1 MSNKQSEVWYF
12 KRQPKRAITVQLDKR
27 LLLTGLFSILLHVAI
42 VWLFAPKLFS
52 VGTPQPDAP
61 KTLNITLAPPQKEEI
76 AGVEP
81 SVPAVQEIVVPEK
94 PPAIPKPKP
103 KPKPK
108 KKPQKQSK
116 PLPVKSVAESPIKVP
131 EKVDENQAQ
140 EKQQQEKQIEVVEKK
155 PAPVLLPGE
164 DMQAYVQRQKMARL
178 EKQGFS
184 QQDAAEF
191 LANNSP
197 KSGGTSRDATIRKNL
212 DLDGTNGIFQIRYI
226 NLNHAEFSFKG
237 WKNNVNTARLEVF
250 QVEAADHQNIR
261 LAVIRKMI
269 EIIRRDYSGDFN
281 WVSQR
286 SRETIVLSA
295 RVEDTASLES
305 YLMREFFGAGTQ
317 YRRYP

>member
-1 MSNKQSEVWYF
+1 MSNRQTEVWYF

-81 SVPAVQEIVVPEK
+81 SVPDAQEIVVPET
-94 PPAIPKPKP
+94 PPAVPKP

-108 KKPQKQSK
+108 KQPQKQSE

-131 EKVDENQAQ
+131 EKVDENLAQ
-140 EKQQQEKQIEVVEKK
+140 DKQELDKQVESVEER
-155 PAPVLLPGE
+155 PDPVLLPGE

-184 QQDAAEF
+184 QQDAEEF
-191 LANNSP
+191 LANNNP

-261 LAVIRKMI
+261 LAVVRKMI

-295 RVEDTASLES
+295 RIEDTESLEN
-305 YLMREFFGAGTQ
+305 YLMGEFFGAGTQ